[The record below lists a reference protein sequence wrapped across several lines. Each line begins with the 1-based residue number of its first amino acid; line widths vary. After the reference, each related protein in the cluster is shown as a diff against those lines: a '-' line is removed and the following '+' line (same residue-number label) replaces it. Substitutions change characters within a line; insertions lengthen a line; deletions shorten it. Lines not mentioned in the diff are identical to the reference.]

1 MIDSASSR
9 GVDKPRWTTH
19 IGNGNTN
26 KYIITYY
33 ITASDGRSASV
44 FPPQPTFHVA
54 DLTLTVRPL
63 LVRVHFIRRKKLR
76 SVFGS
81 LDFLEPEITE
91 AGIMEPQLQKGEAAS
106 YMLFQWWPLPI
117 ITASILNLHIS
128 VLGNCQFAY
137 RRHQGAKV
145 VAATLPAVISA
156 HTISVQWV
164 QIQAVQNHVWVPIR
178 PTVNKLPVTPMLWTT
193 GVSTICDTPQSQ
205 NYKLTWPHWSCW
217 PRD

>member
-1 MIDSASSR
+1 M
-9 GVDKPRWTTH
+9 
-19 IGNGNTN
+19 
-26 KYIITYY
+26 
-33 ITASDGRSASV
+33 SASV

-91 AGIMEPQLQKGEAAS
+91 AGIMEPQLQKGGSCFLHAVS
-106 YMLFQWWPLPI
+106 MVTTS

-145 VAATLPAVISA
+145 VAAALPAVISA
-156 HTISVQWV
+156 HNICVQWV

>member
-1 MIDSASSR
+1 MIDSH

-91 AGIMEPQLQKGEAAS
+91 AGITEPQLQKGGSCFLHAVSMVTTSIYYCLYFKSS
-106 YMLFQWWPLPI
+106 YFSVGQLPI
-117 ITASILNLHIS
+117 CIQETPGCKSGCCNATSRYK
-128 VLGNCQFAY
+128 CTY
-137 RRHQGAKV
+137 HQC
-145 VAATLPAVISA
+145 AVSPNP
-156 HTISVQWV
+156 S
-164 QIQAVQNHVWVPIR
+164 
-178 PTVNKLPVTPMLWTT
+178 
-193 GVSTICDTPQSQ
+193 STE
-205 NYKLTWPHWSCW
+205 
-217 PRD
+217 PRVGSN